1 MSNKTKIKAVGYCRV
16 STEEQAQDGL
26 SLDYQ
31 QSRIKAYAESQDWQF
46 INFYVD
52 AGYSG
57 KDTNRPK
64 YQRMINDLESGK
76 ADILVV
82 LKLDRITR
90 KQRDFLNL
98 LEGVLEPAGI
108 GFKSVQEP
116 FDTSTG
122 IGKAFIGM
130 VSVFAQLE
138 GDMISERTTS
148 ILRNKKRN
156 GEWVGRVPFGFKLE
170 NKQLTEDKNQT
181 KIIERIKQLRRRG
194 KSIRMISELVSVP
207 KSTVQRLVST
217 HQNQR
222 KSRYLSKISVQDV
235 P

>member
-1 MSNKTKIKAVGYCRV
+1 MSNRTKIKAVGYCRV
-16 STEEQAQDGL
+16 STDEQAQDGL
-26 SLDYQ
+26 SLEYQ
-31 QSRIKAYAESQDWQF
+31 QSRIKAYAESQDWQL
-46 INFYVD
+46 IDFYID

-57 KDTNRPK
+57 KDTNRPEF
-64 YQRMINDLESGK
+64 QRMMNDLESGK

-148 ILRNKKRN
+148 ILQSKKRN
-156 GEWVGRVPFGFKLE
+156 GEWVGRVPFGF
-170 NKQLTEDKNQT
+170 
-181 KIIERIKQLRRRG
+181 RIKKG
-194 KSIRMISELVSVP
+194 KLVEDSIQMETIKQIKTLKSKGLTVRQIADKYPLSIASIS
-207 KSTVQRLVST
+207 RLTST
-217 HQNQR
+217 HLNKYKSMYINRNGQNPV
-222 KSRYLSKISVQDV
+222 S
-235 P
+235 